1 MKAILDPCCG
11 SRMMW
16 LDRSNPDVVFGDL
29 RRESITVTDRS
40 HGRENGTRTLQIE
53 PDVQMDFRALPF
65 PDNSFL
71 LVSFDP
77 PHLERAGPRSWL
89 AAKYGKLGS
98 DWREDLRQGFAEC
111 LRVLKPGGTLVF
123 KWNETQVKVGEV
135 LALIPIDPLFG
146 HLSGRK
152 GLTHWLVFMKDG
164 DP

>member
-1 MKAILDPCCG
+1 MTEPKRIL
-11 SRMMW
+11 
-16 LDRSNPDVVFGDL
+16 VTGDL

-53 PDVQMDFRALPF
+53 PDAQMDFRALPF
-65 PDNSFL
+65 PDSSFL

-89 AAKYGKLGS
+89 AAKYGKLGN

-123 KWNETQVKVGEV
+123 
-135 LALIPIDPLFG
+135 
-146 HLSGRK
+146 SGTKRRSRSARC
-152 GLTHWLVFMKDG
+152 W
-164 DP
+164 P